1 MIRSEVRER
10 VAIIT
15 IDNPPVNA
23 LPVAGWFALADALRA
38 TGRDPDVHVVIRVKD
53 TETGEERTYSSPL
66 NTPFAPIQDTVAFD
80 TCP

>member
-23 LPVAGWFALADALRA
+23 LPVRAGSNSPTRSARWVAIPTFA
-38 TGRDPDVHVVIRVKD
+38 
-53 TETGEERTYSSPL
+53 S
-66 NTPFAPIQDTVAFD
+66 
-80 TCP
+80 